1 MSGLFLGLEM
11 GKRALISQQLA
22 LTTSGHNVANAATPG
37 FSRQR
42 VTLTQ
47 SNPLDTTVGNIGT
60 GVFASDVYHVRDLFL
75 TSQYRGDN
83 GSLTRWQTSHK
94 ALSQIE
100 LFFNE
105 PGDKGMSQ
113 LITDFFNSWENLATN
128 PSARTTVIE
137 KAQVLIN
144 AFHEHSSQLAELRE
158 SVDADFKAR
167 TGEINQFA
175 VQIASLNR
183 QIASAELGGDHA
195 NDLRDKRDLL
205 IDQLSAHASVRTIER
220 PNGTAAVMIGSM
232 SLVDGVDYL
241 QIETKNV
248 QRDGTTATIAVWQNT
263 NFEIDFAGGE
273 FQALEQVRDKTIP
286 DMQRN
291 LDELAMT
298 IMNQVNTV
306 HAAGVGAT
314 GSTGVNFF
322 DPFRTS
328 AATMGLNAEVEHDPN
343 LIAASL
349 SGEPGD
355 TRNAQA
361 ISELR
366 YQRVMQSGTATIS
379 EFYAS
384 MVGTLGIR
392 TQEAETLKDNYSL
405 LVTQLENARQSVQGV
420 SVDEE
425 VTNMIKFQRAYE
437 AAARVITFVDSALE
451 TVISGMGVTR

>member
-1 MSGLFLGLEM
+1 MPGLFLGLEM
-11 GKRALISQQLA
+11 GKRALLTQQLA
-22 LTTSGHNVANAATPG
+22 LTTSGHNIANAATPG

-42 VTLTQ
+42 VQITQ
-47 SNPLDTTVGNIGT
+47 TNPLTTTEGSIGT
-60 GVFASDVYHVRDLFL
+60 GVASSGIRQIRDLFL
-75 TSQYRGDN
+75 STQLRADN
-83 GSLTRWQTSHK
+83 GKLAKWQTSHK
-94 ALSQIE
+94 ALSQVE

-105 PGDKGMSQ
+105 PTDKGLNQ

-128 PSARTTVIE
+128 PNARVTVLE
-137 KAQVLIN
+137 KAKVLVN
-144 AFHEHSSQLAELRE
+144 AFHEQANQLADLRE
-158 SVDADFKAR
+158 SVDADLNGR
-167 TGEINQFA
+167 VGEINQLA

-183 QIASAELGGDHA
+183 QISTAELGGDKA
-195 NDLRDKRDLL
+195 NDLRDKRELL
-205 IDQLSAHASVRTIER
+205 VDTLSSYANVRTIDR

-241 QIETKNV
+241 QIETNVV
-248 QRDGTTATIAVWQNT
+248 QRGSSTATVAVWQNT

-273 FQALEQVRDKTIP
+273 IQALQQMRDSTIP
-286 DMQRN
+286 DMQKN
-291 LDELAMT
+291 LDLLAST
-298 IMNQVNTV
+298 IMSQVNTV
-306 HAAGVGAT
+306 HAAGTGAQ

-322 DPFRTS
+322 DPYRMT
-328 AATMGLNAEVEHDPN
+328 AGTMAINIDVETDPN

-349 SGEPGD
+349 IGEPGD

-366 YQRVMQSGTATIS
+366 YQRVLQSGTATIN

-392 TQEAETLKDNYSL
+392 TQEAETLKDNYNL
-405 LVTQLENARQSVQGV
+405 LVTQLDNARQAVQGV
-420 SVDEE
+420 SIDEE
-425 VTNMIKFQRAYE
+425 VTNMIKYQRAYE